1 MAEKI
6 TYGISNLYYA
16 LKSTAAGVTSYGTP
30 VPIPGAYEI
39 ALPPTGETVK
49 IYADNITY
57 VKALVNGGYDGN
69 IGVYAL
75 PDSFYEDCLGQVKD
89 SNGILVEAGNDVA
102 SEFAL
107 LGEIQTDTTQTKRF
121 VLWNCSA
128 GRPDLASA
136 TKEDSLSA
144 NQLSV
149 PITATP
155 VEGTEIIKGT
165 IMGDASNATW
175 ANWFNAVPMP
185 ADASI

>member
-16 LKSTAAGVTSYGTP
+16 LKSVADGVVSYGTP
-30 VPIPGAYEI
+30 VALPGAYEI
-39 ALPPTGETVK
+39 ALPPTGETVQ

-69 IGVYAL
+69 IGVYSL
-75 PDSFYEDCLGQVKD
+75 PDSFYTDCLGQTKD
-89 SNGILVEAGNDVA
+89 SDGMIVEAGNDVA

-107 LGEIQTDTTQTKRF
+107 LGEIQTEGTQAKRF

-128 GRPDLASA
+128 GRPDLASS
-136 TKEDSLSA
+136 TKEDSLEA

-155 VEGTEIIKGT
+155 LEGTEIIKGSLL
-165 IMGDASNATW
+165 GDATNETW
-175 ANWFNAVPMP
+175 VKWFTAVPMP
-185 ADASI
+185 AAQSE